1 MTENTET
8 KGSLMATKP
17 KRPKGLGRGLDA
29 LLGADTDSIDRLGQA
44 SDQGM
49 SPTHLSVNLIQ
60 AGKYQPRT
68 TMESESIKALAVSI
82 GQQGIM
88 QPIIVRALV
97 DGDASYEVI
106 AGERR
111 LRAAKIAGLDDVPVI
126 VKEVDDEQAAVM
138 ALIENIQREDLNP
151 LEEARGLK
159 RLLDEFAL
167 THEQIAES
175 IGRSRSATSNL
186 LRLLNL
192 APPVQE
198 MLQSNK
204 IDMGH
209 ARTLLSLSA
218 AEQIQ
223 LANQIVAK
231 NLSVR
236 ESERLINQ
244 GQRPSS
250 SKTKKTSSSSPDII
264 KMQDALA
271 DRLGASVQLK
281 ANSKGNGQL
290 TLKFHDWQ
298 HFQGLLEKL
307 ALKDLIQ

>member
-1 MTENTET
+1 
-8 KGSLMATKP
+8 MATKP

-29 LLGADTDSIDRLGQA
+29 LLGADSDSIDRLGQ
-44 SDQGM
+44 GRENGLV
-49 SPTHLSVNLIQ
+49 PTYLSVNLLQ

-68 TMESESIKALAVSI
+68 NMESDSIKALAISI

-88 QPIIVRALV
+88 QPILVRSLA
-97 DGDASYEVI
+97 GSGGEGYEVI

-111 LRAAKIAGLDDVPVI
+111 LRAAKLAGLDQVPVI
-126 VKEVDDEQAAVM
+126 VKEVDDEQAAIM

-192 APPVQE
+192 AAPVQD

-209 ARTLLSLSA
+209 ARALLALSA

-231 NLSVR
+231 QLSVR
-236 ESERLINQ
+236 ESERLVKQ
-244 GQRPSS
+244 GQNKQA
-250 SKTKKTSSSSPDII
+250 SKTKKIDLPSADVL

-271 DRLGASVQLK
+271 DRLGTTVQLK
-281 ANSKGNGQL
+281 ATTKGNGQL

-298 HFQGLLEKL
+298 QFQGLLEKL
-307 ALKDLIQ
+307 ALTDLIQ